1 MKVCCHRAWQSGNE
15 GEVQSIIKLG
25 WAFLLFFK
33 GRKMKVMA
41 SKNKKEI
48 IGYETEDGNIYCVE
62 CIRKNYE
69 QMKEQIEDAITAE
82 DLGEKECVCEGCK
95 EEFK

>member
-1 MKVCCHRAWQSGNE
+1 LGVSGGILPSEEVCDPQGR
-15 GEVQSIIKLG
+15 EV
-25 WAFLLFFK
+25 
-33 GRKMKVMA
+33 RVMA

-69 QMKEQIEDAITAE
+69 QMKEQIENAITAD
-82 DLGEKECVCEGCK
+82 DLGEKEYVCDGCK